1 MYFKCCKIAM
11 YYIVKLLLT
20 IQLSLLI
27 MWKKMRGLTL
37 LAENHY
43 CEPGKVREP
52 LHTACNDSL
61 RVAAPSPPTK
71 EKRFPLSGGGC
82 SYT

>member
-20 IQLSLLI
+20 VQLSLLI

-37 LAENHY
+37 LAEIHY
-43 CEPGKVREP
+43 CEPGKIREG
-52 LHTACNDSL
+52 
-61 RVAAPSPPTK
+61 AARHRLLQRGLGLVSQNK
-71 EKRFPLSGGGC
+71 G
-82 SYT
+82 